1 MWSAIFGSLPATA
14 ADVADLKWSCSGRH
28 CGGWGTLGVVLEQ
41 RGTVPPDSSPSL
53 LARVLA
59 FSAIVVAGVCGGLI
73 GFAVM
78 DLTCDDGCTT
88 TAGLVGLGT
97 AVGAAV
103 GTGVVTVLT
112 LRASA
117 EWRAQQPPG
126 PTGAPSGGRSA
137 ARRRAP

>member
-1 MWSAIFGSLPATA
+1 M
-14 ADVADLKWSCSGRH
+14 
-28 CGGWGTLGVVLEQ
+28 VLEQ
-41 RGTVPPDSSPSL
+41 RGTLPPDSSPSL

-88 TAGLVGLGT
+88 AAGLVGLGT

-112 LRASA
+112 LRAAA
-117 EWRAQQPPG
+117 EWRAQQPAG
-126 PTGAPSGGRSA
+126 PAGAPSGGRRFERSSG
-137 ARRRAP
+137 P